1 MAVPEIKNHGK
12 RRVHEMKIAELLRGK
27 SSGVVKIGARKNIA
41 EAAVALTANKIGAL
55 LVEDEAGQ
63 IVGILSERDIVSG
76 MAPHGA
82 DLHDV
87 AVEELMTRKV
97 IHCSP
102 EDTVHEAMAMMTDRH
117 IRHLPVFDN
126 DELVGFIS
134 IGDLVKCRIM
144 EVQSEAEAMRAYIAS

>member
-1 MAVPEIKNHGK
+1 
-12 RRVHEMKIAELLRGK
+12 MKLSELIRGK
-27 SSGVVKIGARKNIA
+27 GHEIVKIRADRNIA
-41 EAAVALTANKIGAL
+41 DAAIALTENKIGAL
-55 LVEDEAGQ
+55 LVEDQ
-63 IVGILSERDIVSG
+63 NSKIVGILSERDIVGG

-87 AVEELMTRKV
+87 EVSELMTPDL

-102 EDTVHEAMAMMTDRH
+102 NDTVNQAMAMMTDRR
-117 IRHLPVFDN
+117 IRHLPVFEG

-144 EVQSEAEAMRAYIAS
+144 EVQSEAEALRQYIAS

>member
-1 MAVPEIKNHGK
+1 
-12 RRVHEMKIAELLRGK
+12 MKLAELLRGK
-27 SSGVVKIGARKNIA
+27 GADIVRIRSSQNIA
-41 EAAVALTANKIGAL
+41 DAAVALTENKIGAL
-55 LVEDEAGQ
+55 LVEDDGGTIA
-63 IVGILSERDIVSG
+63 GILSERDIVGG
-76 MAPHGA
+76 MGPHGA

-87 AVEELMTRKV
+87 AVGELMTRNV

-102 EDTVHEAMAMMTDRH
+102 QDTVNEAMAMMTDRH

>member
-1 MAVPEIKNHGK
+1 
-12 RRVHEMKIAELLRGK
+12 MKLAELIRGK
-27 SSGVVKIGARKNIA
+27 SHEIVKIGTDRNIA
-41 EAAVALTANKIGAL
+41 EAAIALTENKIGAL
-55 LVEDEAGQ
+55 LVEDQNGK
-63 IVGILSERDIVSG
+63 IVGILSERDIVGG

-87 AVEELMTRKV
+87 EVSELMTPDL

-102 EDTVHEAMAMMTDRH
+102 QDTVNQAMAMMTDRR
-117 IRHLPVFDN
+117 IRHLPVLDD

-144 EVQSEAEAMRAYIAS
+144 EVQTEAEALRQYIAS